1 MEEIEK
7 ILNKH
12 LRVAEYTEI
21 ITGKYECARAL
32 MDEIITPLRLAL
44 IESEAKIRVY
54 ETALDNS
61 NFKAIV
67 VRKKNGEDN
76 GAQ

>member
-1 MEEIEK
+1 MEEIKK

-12 LRVAEYTEI
+12 IKVGRYTNT
-21 ITGKYECARAL
+21 ITGQAECAQAL
-32 MDEIITPLRLAL
+32 MDEIITPLHLAL
-44 IESEAKIRVY
+44 IENEAKVRVY
-54 ETALDNS
+54 EAALDNS

-76 GAQ
+76 STQ